1 MGSPTRSTMADLAA
15 DAAKIFS
22 SADKNGDGT
31 LTKSE
36 IKKYAST
43 TAGSALKSLFDVK
56 NSGWSKLWE
65 TVDADGDGS
74 FSLEEFTN
82 AYVAAIKADP
92 ENCKSIPAVKGFRL
106 PTIQFNAT
114 GWGPVSGV
122 SEDKFQN
129 IPYAPFGKGDR
140 LGRAADWQGSSR
152 PSRYY
157 GGKGEVSGAFGYS
170 HDGQDETFQ
179 LVDTRAAPRPQHFGP
194 RRHFPNNPRRDS
206 RGKGGDKNNKLNA
219 GAQRSVQR
227 ELDQAKRR
235 NQKRFGKN
243 DTRWDQNRV
252 QQRPREAS
260 VDVQA
265 DWKVLEQINL
275 PVLTKLKYAA
285 PEGQDLT
292 IAGSLYPYD
301 KSAERC
307 STKKGKKLER
317 MEQTSF
323 YNVTASDDP
332 IIQGFV
338 ADTDAQIFATDQ
350 VLAVLMTAP
359 RSIYSWDVVVTKK
372 DGKIFFDK
380 RENASID
387 FLTVNETANETPGGD
402 GINSAASLASEATC
416 INQNISQQLLQRGE
430 AQKTFDH
437 ANPFASDD
445 ETPAAVAYRYRRF
458 DLADGYNF
466 IVRTEVDGVSTE
478 KGKDKFI
485 NVRALNE
492 FDERLS
498 SWRTK
503 LDVQKGAV
511 LAAELKNN
519 SAKLARWTAMS
530 MLADAE
536 LIKLGFVSRLHPRDP
551 YNHMILSMQSFR
563 PTEML
568 QQTNLDMS
576 NCWGI
581 VKGFVD
587 IIRKQ
592 EDGQFV
598 ILKDPNKPLLRI
610 YEVPLDAFDPNAE

>member
-1 MGSPTRSTMADLAA
+1 MTDFAA
-15 DAAKIFS
+15 DAAKIFA

-36 IKKYAST
+36 IKKYAQT
-43 TAGSALKSLFDVK
+43 PAGSSIKTLFDVK
-56 NSGWSKLWE
+56 NSGWGKLWE
-65 TVDADGDGS
+65 TVDQDGDGS
-74 FSLEEFTN
+74 FSLEEFTA
-82 AYVAAIKADP
+82 AYVAAIEADP
-92 ENCKSIPAVKGFRL
+92 ENCKTIPAVKGFRL
-106 PTIQFNAT
+106 PTIQYNAT
-114 GWGPVSGV
+114 GWGPVAGV
-122 SEDKFQN
+122 SEEKFQN

-140 LGRAADWQGSSR
+140 LGRAADWSGSSR

-157 GGKGEVSGAFGYS
+157 GGKSDVSGAFGYT

-179 LVDTRAAPRPQHFGP
+179 LVDTRPAPRPQHFGP

-206 RGKGGDKNNKLNA
+206 RGKGGDKNNQLNA

-252 QQRPREAS
+252 QQRLREAS

-265 DWKVLEQINL
+265 DWRVLEQINL
-275 PVLTKLKYAA
+275 PVLSKLKYNA
-285 PEGQDLT
+285 PEGEDLT
-292 IAGSLYPYD
+292 IAGMLYPYD
-301 KSAERC
+301 RSAERC

-323 YNVTASDDP
+323 YYVTASDDP
-332 IIQGFV
+332 MIEQLA

-380 RENASID
+380 RDGSSID
-387 FLTVNETANETPGGD
+387 YLTVNETANETPAGD
-402 GINSAASLASEATC
+402 AGINSAASLAQEATC
-416 INQNISQQLLQRGE
+416 INQNISQQLLMRGE
-430 AQKTFDH
+430 SPKTFDLP
-437 ANPFASDD
+437 NPFASEE

-458 DLADGYNF
+458 DLAEGYNF
-466 IVRTEVDGVSTE
+466 IVRTEVDGVSNE
-478 KGKDKFI
+478 KGADKFV

-492 FDERLS
+492 FDARLS
-498 SWRTK
+498 SWGTK

-530 MLADAE
+530 MLADVE
-536 LIKLGFVSRLHPRDP
+536 LIKLGFVSRQHPRDP
-551 YNHMILSMQSFR
+551 YNHMILNMQSFR
-563 PTEML
+563 PSEML
-568 QQTNLDMS
+568 QQTNLDMN

-592 EDGQFV
+592 DDGQFV

-610 YEVPLDAFDPNAE
+610 YEVPLNAFQTAEE